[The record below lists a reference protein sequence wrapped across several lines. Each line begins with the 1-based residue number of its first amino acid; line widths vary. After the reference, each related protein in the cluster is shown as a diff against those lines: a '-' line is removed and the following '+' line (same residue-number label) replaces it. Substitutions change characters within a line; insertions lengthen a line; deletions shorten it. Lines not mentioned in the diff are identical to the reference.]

1 MGYPHRD
8 RELEGTL
15 KLHEFMREAED
26 LQGWLASQ
34 KQVAGRGESLGED
47 YEDVLVRRGWGQGP
61 AGLCVEG
68 AYESWLRTGLLSSG
82 GRRPDVRGASIPGA
96 ACCLSSWGHP
106 VTSSPLSSASLH
118 QVFQVSAHSRDG
130 WPGGGKLP
138 AAGREAAG
146 TRAQSS
152 PQGPS
157 DAAGSAVSAG
167 QTQGMGS
174 GKGAGQIGPGR
185 LREGACAQGHTG
197 SVCPDGEA
205 LLSGMPSLP
214 WVAVPW
220 VPVGGEGKQGG
231 VCRSESP
238 AQTCRGAFPNP

>member
-82 GRRPDVRGASIPGA
+82 GRRPDVS
-96 ACCLSSWGHP
+96 
-106 VTSSPLSSASLH
+106 
-118 QVFQVSAHSRDG
+118 
-130 WPGGGKLP
+130 GGLDP
-138 AAGREAAG
+138 R
-146 TRAQSS
+146 
-152 PQGPS
+152 
-157 DAAGSAVSAG
+157 
-167 QTQGMGS
+167 
-174 GKGAGQIGPGR
+174 GR
-185 LREGACAQGHTG
+185 LLSRQLGPPCHLFP
-197 SVCPDGEA
+197 S
-205 LLSGMPSLP
+205 LLSISAPSFS
-214 WVAVPW
+214 
-220 VPVGGEGKQGG
+220 GF
-231 VCRSESP
+231 S
-238 AQTCRGAFPNP
+238 AQ

>member
-1 MGYPHRD
+1 MAIQPPITQMSVG
-8 RELEGTL
+8 
-15 KLHEFMREAED
+15 
-26 LQGWLASQ
+26 
-34 KQVAGRGESLGED
+34 
-47 YEDVLVRRGWGQGP
+47 GP
-61 AGLCVEG
+61 RSPGC
-68 AYESWLRTGLLSSG
+68 LLSRQLGPS
-82 GRRPDVRGASIPGA
+82 
-96 ACCLSSWGHP
+96 

-118 QVFQVSAHSRDG
+118 QVCQISAHSRDG
-130 WPGGGKLP
+130 WPAGGKLP

-174 GKGAGQIGPGR
+174 GTGAGQTQGMGSGKGAGQTRPGG
-185 LREGACAQGHTG
+185 LREGACTQGHT
-197 SVCPDGEA
+197 SSFCPDGEG

-214 WVAVPW
+214 RVAVPW
-220 VPVGGEGKQGG
+220 VTVGCEGKQGG

-238 AQTCRGAFPNP
+238 AQTCRGTFPNL